1 MTADHIF
8 TQGHV
13 SFTSEQLKGVPIDVL
28 AGYTK
33 RAEGDQEVYD
43 ITFQFQDILPLV
55 CRLARTHLT
64 IALID

>member
-1 MTADHIF
+1 MTADRTF
-8 TQGHV
+8 MQGHV
-13 SFTSEQLKGVPIDVL
+13 SFTSEQLKGVPTDVL

-55 CRLARTHLT
+55 CRLPKTHLT
-64 IALID
+64 IALIN